1 MSDGWLA
8 FISRIERQHRA
19 GRVDHAAL
27 WADFQAQIKDS
38 RLSSLLQFAP
48 GYAERLPPDKRSGF
62 ALMIA
67 KLVAN
72 VDWPPNWEPG
82 RRRLVNAM
90 ESLLLTINPQSPDS
104 FPALLELQETEEQHV
119 VGYAVLQTALNLL
132 RVPCKIDELRFV
144 ARLCN
149 VGNTACIRAYQRV
162 LPQRMRQ
169 PVSGPLLDARTRY
182 VIAFEHYA
190 MAARD
195 LNSLVQ
201 TVLFEGLDA
210 RLEPVGG

>member
-1 MSDGWLA
+1 
-8 FISRIERQHRA
+8 
-19 GRVDHAAL
+19 
-27 WADFQAQIKDS
+27 
-38 RLSSLLQFAP
+38 
-48 GYAERLPPDKRSGF
+48 
-62 ALMIA
+62 MIA

-72 VDWPPNWEPG
+72 VDWPPNWEPS
-82 RRRLVNAM
+82 RQRLVSAM

-104 FPALLELQETEEQHV
+104 FPALLDLQEAKEQHV
-119 VGYAVLQTALNLL
+119 IGYAVLQSALNLL
-132 RVPCKIDELRFV
+132 RTPCRLDELRFV

-169 PVSGPLLDARTRY
+169 PKPGALLDARTRY

-190 MAARD
+190 MAARE

-201 TVLFEGLDA
+201 SVLFEGLDI
-210 RLEPVGG
+210 RLEPVGS